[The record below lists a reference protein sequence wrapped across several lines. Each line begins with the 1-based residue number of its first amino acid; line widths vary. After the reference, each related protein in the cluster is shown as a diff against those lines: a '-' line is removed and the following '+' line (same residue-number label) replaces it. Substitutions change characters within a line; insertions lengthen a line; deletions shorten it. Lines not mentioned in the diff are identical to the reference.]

1 MMDDNVY
8 IHLDPTSS
16 ILPHLKTHLPHA
28 STELYVVEVPPA
40 PNSMVLAT
48 FPPTKSLPESSSWAV
63 GVLGITG
70 MPETEFFFWSS
81 VEAAPTINGD
91 EAEEHIR
98 TAYAQFEQML
108 QFISRKHPEKETLM
122 VGSLNS
128 SIASYIPISSR
139 CYLSTWTKLAFSKDF
154 LPPPNSYSRDINSKY
169 IFRRMG
175 MEDLD
180 EVIQTSTVPRIKA
193 TLARAP
199 NTGAY
204 LRSSEERRAQ
214 AWCFISRPG
223 DISSVYVRPEA
234 RGMGLGKETVRKELE
249 KEFVHR
255 KFVVAHVSS
264 TNTASLRLCESLG
277 ARRVFDIAWVTILMD
292 QYRDN

>member
-1 MMDDNVY
+1 MMDDNIY
-8 IHLDPTSS
+8 IHLDATSS
-16 ILPHLKTHLPHA
+16 ILPHLKAYLPHA

-40 PNSMVLAT
+40 PNSTVLAT
-48 FPPTKSLPESSSWAV
+48 FPPTKSPPESRAWAV

-70 MPETEFFFWSS
+70 IPETEFYFWSS

-91 EAEEHIR
+91 EDEEHYR
-98 TAYAQFEQML
+98 MAYAQFEQMVK
-108 QFISRKHPEKETLM
+108 FISRKHPEKETLM
-122 VGSLNS
+122 VGSLHS
-128 SIASYIPISSR
+128 TIASYIPISSI
-139 CYLSTWTKLAFSKDF
+139 CYLSTWTKLAFSQDF
-154 LPPPNSYSRDINSKY
+154 LPPPSSSSQDIESNY
-169 IFRRMG
+169 IFKRMG

-180 EVIQTSTVPRIKA
+180 EVVQTSTVPRNKV
-193 TLARAP
+193 TLARTP

-214 AWCFISRPG
+214 AWCFISRQG

-234 RGMGLGKETVRKELE
+234 RGLGLGKETVRKELE

-264 TNTASLRLCESLG
+264 TNTASLRLCQSLG
-277 ARRVFDIAWVTILMD
+277 ARRVFDIAWVAVLMN